1 MSEKKREEREEE
13 KQIYFRIRYKDGH
26 EISDIISES
35 RFNKLYS
42 NYDVIEDNGICK
54 ILKAKE

>member
-26 EISDIISES
+26 EVSDIIPES
-35 RFNKLYS
+35 RFNELYS
-42 NYDVIEDNGICK
+42 DYELIEK
-54 ILKAKE
+54 TPVLILKAKE